1 MSTYDNRNPSQP
13 QPTPPGAAGVDP
25 QRPIDTALA
34 NLIQATRVQN
44 RGFALTLAGELDASG
59 HKKHTFTVDPVL
71 PPADEWEAPAPYRNH
86 TVNDV
91 DSLIAMA
98 RKYSNAERG
107 LVLVND
113 DGVTLVLDEIKDRGR
128 RETVT
133 LEWELSK
140 AWEEWAKIV
149 NGEAVQHKP
158 LFKFLTRRQSELIDP
173 EILQAMRSVKAT
185 ATIKADS
192 QIRDAGESVGVVFE
206 TQAGDD
212 LIKFPKAFDVA
223 VPVFEGGEYSRN
235 IEIKVE
241 IVMPSEP
248 RQPVTFL
255 LLSDDWDAV
264 KRDRIAQELSR
275 LRTELEGWTVV
286 RGCHGETARQ
296 LGRGK

>member
-1 MSTYDNRNPSQP
+1 MSVTNTNIQ
-13 QPTPPGAAGVDP
+13 QTTPGPGTIDP
-25 QRPIDTALA
+25 QRPVDTALA

-44 RGFALTLAGELDASG
+44 RGFALTIAGELDADG

-86 TVNDV
+86 TVSDV

-98 RKYSNAERG
+98 RKYSNAEQG

-113 DGVTLVLDEIKDRGR
+113 DGVTLVLDETKERGR
-128 RETVT
+128 RELVM

-140 AWEEWAKIV
+140 AWQEWSKLI
-149 NGEAVQHKP
+149 NSEAVQHKP
-158 LFKFLTRRQSELIDP
+158 LFKFLTRRQGELEEP

-192 QIRDAGESVGVVFE
+192 QIRDAGESIGVVFE
-206 TQAGDD
+206 TTAGDD
-212 LIKFPKAFDVA
+212 LVKFPKSFNVA
-223 VPVFEGGEYSRN
+223 VEVFEGGETSHG

-255 LLSDDWDAV
+255 LLSEEWDRV
-264 KRDRIAQELSR
+264 KRNRIAGELDR

-286 RGCHGETARQ
+286 RGTHDQIPRN